1 MTTKYSIC
9 SRLGLATL
17 LAVALAAC
25 GTTPPRPGPEAEAA
39 LAVSADDLSYSNK
52 WRIEVSEGARSDGEM
67 IFQVWPRS
75 AESRIVTVAIRSSF
89 GENRVARAIRDAFR
103 DQLDEDEYHIERDDG
118 EDVLVKK
125 HRGEADF
132 ALRVISST
140 VEAVRIRVQ
149 KE

>member
-1 MTTKYSIC
+1 MNSTHPVGRVLI
-9 SRLGLATL
+9 LAT
-17 LAVALAAC
+17 VFALALAGC
-25 GTTPPRPGPEAEAA
+25 GTTPPRPGPEVDAA
-39 LAVSADDLSYSNK
+39 LVATADSLSYSNK

-67 IFQVWPRS
+67 VFQVWPRS
-75 AESRIVTVAIRSSF
+75 AEPQTVTVAIQSSF

-103 DQLDEDEYHIERDDG
+103 DQLDEDQYHIERDDG

-140 VEAVRIRVQ
+140 VKAVRIRVQ